1 MKAHAIVLTL
11 VLIAGVCP
19 GVVAQKCKKQLPNV
33 AVFTNRG
40 APKIIRKPQPEYTK
54 EARRNNTNGSVI
66 LRALFHS
73 SGKVREVCWVKRLP
87 YGLTENAIKAAYKI
101 VFEPITRD
109 GRPVSV
115 RSFIDYNFN
124 LY

>member
-1 MKAHAIVLTL
+1 MREIKL
-11 VLIAGVCP
+11 
-19 GVVAQKCKKQLPNV
+19 
-33 AVFTNRG
+33 
-40 APKIIRKPQPEYTK
+40 KPQPEYTK
-54 EARRNNTNGSVI
+54 EARRKNTNGSVI
-66 LRALFHS
+66 LSGLFHS
-73 SGKVREVCWVKRLP
+73 SGKVRDVCWVKRLP

-115 RSFIDYNFN
+115 RSFIGYDFN